1 MNASPTHT
9 RCPRCQALIDV
20 QSPHLVRFRP
30 FCSER
35 CKMADLLSWF
45 DGSYTLPTP
54 LDDSEETLRAIEEFY
69 DSKE

>member
-1 MNASPTHT
+1 
-9 RCPRCQALIDV
+9 
-20 QSPHLVRFRP
+20 
-30 FCSER
+30 
-35 CKMADLLSWF
+35 MADLLSWF